1 MYTHSAWAAV
11 TSMITCSPCALT
23 VIGSYTRCK
32 GCSVDTVKQFGAL
45 VALLLF
51 LGAWFLIANM
61 AFDVLGIF

>member
-1 MYTHSAWAAV
+1 M
-11 TSMITCSPCALT
+11 
-23 VIGSYTRCK
+23 
-32 GCSVDTVKQFGAL
+32 DTVKQFGAL